1 VLVCTTIV
9 ESGLDIPN
17 ANTIIINRAD
27 RYGLSQIYQLRG
39 RVGRSDEQAY
49 AYLFIPKEAALS
61 REAQKRLKVLMEYSD
76 LGAGFQIAMSDLR
89 IRGGGAA
96 LGIEQS
102 GHIAALGYDMFL
114 KLLEDEVAVLKGET
128 VVEKLEPE
136 ISIPVSVFI
145 PESYIPDLDQRLI
158 AYRRLAKMT
167 ELKDISDFK
176 NELTDRYGELPV
188 EAGNLLMKIMLKIL
202 CIKAGVKKLDLTQNY
217 LYLTFSESHQKNPL
231 GLFKLIHAEPK
242 RFLFT
247 SDKSLRINL
256 DSDQIAA
263 TVAHAKN
270 ILIDIAKSVST

>member
-1 VLVCTTIV
+1 
-9 ESGLDIPN
+9 
-17 ANTIIINRAD
+17 
-27 RYGLSQIYQLRG
+27 
-39 RVGRSDEQAY
+39 
-49 AYLFIPKEAALS
+49 
-61 REAQKRLKVLMEYSD
+61 LKVLMEYSD

-114 KLLEDEVAVLKGET
+114 RLLEKEVAILKGEV

-136 ISIPVSVFI
+136 INIPVSVFI

-158 AYRRLAKMT
+158 AYRRLAKMS

-176 NELTDRYGELPV
+176 GELSDRYGELPA

-202 CIKAGVKKLDLTQNY
+202 CIKAGVKKLDMTQNY
-217 LYLTFSESHQKNPL
+217 LYMTFSEAHQQNPL
-231 GLFKLIHAEPK
+231 GLFKLIHADPG

-247 SDKSLRINL
+247 SDKSLRIAI
-256 DSDQIAA
+256 DSDQITAA
-263 TVAHAKN
+263 VAQSKN
-270 ILIDIAKSVST
+270 ILIEIAKSVNN